1 MSDADIRDSQ
11 VRQANL
17 AAVKRA
23 FEAIGRHDADAMMD
37 NYTDD
42 VSMELPFLDTPSKMQ
57 GSDKI
62 RAHLREAFKVFQFE
76 LIITE
81 VHEGLDPDKL
91 VVEFTSQ
98 GRIATTGKPYANRYI
113 AVYWFRDGKVCQWR
127 EFLNPKIMDE
137 AMS

>member
-1 MSDADIRDSQ
+1 MSDSNIRDSR

-23 FEAIGRHDADAMMD
+23 FEAIGRQDANAMMD

-42 VSMELPFLDTPSKMQ
+42 VSMELPFADSLDRMQ
-57 GSDKI
+57 GNDNI
-62 RAHLREAFKVFQFE
+62 RAYLRAAFRVFQFE

-91 VVEFTSQ
+91 VVEFTSE
-98 GRIATTGKPYANRYI
+98 GKITTTGKPYANRYI
-113 AVYWFRDGKVCQWR
+113 AVFWFRDGKVCRWR
-127 EFLNPKIMDE
+127 EFLNPKIIDE